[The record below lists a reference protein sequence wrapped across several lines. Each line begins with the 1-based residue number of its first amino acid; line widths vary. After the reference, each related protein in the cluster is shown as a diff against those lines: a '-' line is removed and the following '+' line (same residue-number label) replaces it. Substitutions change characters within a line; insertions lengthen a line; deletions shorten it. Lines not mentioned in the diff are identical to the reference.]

1 MSGGSSVNNTWEYNA
16 VHDNE
21 GYGGLSIMFAD
32 DFTPSLSIRAN
43 ILYENNCAILSGNCA
58 NFMMKSVNISATD
71 NIVADSNY
79 TGVFEVAAYRMPAAN
94 MVVQR
99 NILWNST
106 QSNRLSGQG
115 GGGGGA
121 LPQRQ
126 SSAAHAY
133 TSVCGDSTNTSFHGW
148 DKGTLG
154 ELISTGQGTNM
165 QRQMPKQIGFTAAQL
180 AWPVVSAAD
189 GNFAGGFSS
198 DPTVNPIEWL
208 QMANCSTWDRNSR
221 ELKSRPFAPVGS
233 PRPYHSRTNLDYAI
247 SSTSPIVTDGGYKGA
262 FDVTKIGLLPTFVH
276 NLEEFKRRDAF
287 GLIQAERYDRTKNLW
302 CAKAYACLRTHT
314 THWSKSAAVLS
325 VIEQFRLETASATS
339 QTRAK
344 A

>member
-1 MSGGSSVNNTWEYNA
+1 
-16 VHDNE
+16 
-21 GYGGLSIMFAD
+21 MFAD

-106 QSNRLSGQG
+106 QSNQLSGQG

-121 LPQRQ
+121 LPRRQ

-133 TSVCGDSTNTSFHGW
+133 TCVCGNSTTTSFHGW
-148 DKGTLG
+148 ENGTLG
-154 ELISTGQGTNM
+154 DLISTGQGTNM
-165 QRQMPKQIGFTAAQL
+165 QRQMPQQIGFTAAQL
-180 AWPVVSAAD
+180 AWPVVLVAD

-198 DPTVNPIEWL
+198 DQRVDPVAWL
-208 QMANCSTWDRNSR
+208 QMTDCSNWDRSSR
-221 ELKSRPFAPVGS
+221 ELKTRPFDPVGI
-233 PRPYHSRTNLDYAI
+233 PRPYHSRTNLDYAV
-247 SSTSPIVTDGGYKGA
+247 SKTSTIVTEGGYRGA
-262 FDVTKIGLLPTFVH
+262 FDVAKIGLRASFTH
-276 NLEEFKRRDAF
+276 EIDDFKRRDAF
-287 GLIQAERYDRTKNLW
+287 GIVQAERYDRTKNLW
-302 CAKAYACLRTHT
+302 YVKAHPSVLVCVYKHELRE
-314 THWSKSAAVLS
+314 SAARSYHRRCLTIPS
-325 VIEQFRLETASATS
+325 YLCF
-339 QTRAK
+339 
-344 A
+344 